1 MKLATIKELSAF
13 LQVKVNTLYSWVH
26 SETIP
31 YYKLNGLL
39 RFDMAEIEEWVGK
52 SRQSDLR
59 GNVAQIRPKNVDINS
74 IVKNAVEG
82 VTGKG
87 YNPLKRETRPASRS
101 QKEGGFD
108 ETF

>member
-13 LQVKVNTLYSWVH
+13 LKVKVNTLYSWVH
-26 SETIP
+26 TGTIP
-31 YYKLNGLL
+31 FYKLNGLL

-52 SRQSDLR
+52 SRQNDLR
-59 GNVAQIRPKNVDINS
+59 GSMAQIRPKNVDINS
-74 IVKNAVEG
+74 IVKNAVES

-87 YNPLKRETRPASRS
+87 NNPLKRETRPKSRS